1 MCSAVI
7 LICKLG
13 ENMLIFSTVMAV
25 ITTALISVFGGF
37 VTVWYDFWKVL
48 LLLIGSYGVWCALII
63 IFAFFV
69 TLPVNTKK
77 PIKKPSKFYT
87 WLFNF
92 VNGWL
97 VDSARIKLVVNG
109 LEKIDPNTSYLFVYN
124 HRSNFDSQ
132 IVPRLFKKHKILLI
146 SKPENIKTPIAGKC
160 IHAMGYLAIDRE
172 NNRKAIETILKAADY
187 LKNGHSIGLC
197 PEGRRN
203 KTGIDLLPFKNGAFK
218 VAQRTKAPVVVLT
231 LNGTEMI
238 HKNFPLKRSVVH
250 LDILDVIPADKVATM
265 TTQELGDY
273 SSEIMQANIDRYK
286 QQNQQ

>member
-1 MCSAVI
+1 
-7 LICKLG
+7 
-13 ENMLIFSTVMAV
+13 MAV
-25 ITTALISVFGGF
+25 ITTALCSVFGGF

-48 LLLIGSYGVWCALII
+48 LLFVGSYAAWCAVVI
-63 IFAFFV
+63 IFAFVV
-69 TLPVNTKK
+69 TLPINIKK

-92 VNGWL
+92 VNGWII
-97 VDSARIKLVVNG
+97 DSARVKLVVNG
-109 LEKIDPNTSYLFVYN
+109 LDKIDPNTNYLFVYN
-124 HRSNFDSQ
+124 HRSKFDSQ
-132 IVPRLFKKHKILLI
+132 IVPRLFKKHNVLLI
-146 SKPENIKTPIAGKC
+146 SKPENLKTPIAGKC
-160 IHAMGYLAIDRE
+160 IHAMGYMPIDRE

-218 VAQRTKAPVVVLT
+218 VAQRAKAPIVLLT
-231 LNGTEMI
+231 LNGTEKI

-250 LDILDVIPADKVATM
+250 LDVLDVIPADKVATM
-265 TTQELGDY
+265 STQEIGDY
-273 SSEIMQANIDRYK
+273 ASEIMQANIDLYK